1 MPDEW
6 YELVRG
12 ACRKKALNVC
22 VMSTENFVSLEF
34 NIHCES
40 KTKCSM
46 VYSQLA
52 VDKSSI
58 AIHYRC
64 SLLLFTT

>member
-6 YELVRG
+6 HELVRG

-22 VMSTENFVSLEF
+22 VMSTENFISLEC
-34 NIHCES
+34 NILHCES
-40 KTKCSM
+40 KPKCSR

-52 VDKSSI
+52 VDKSSK
-58 AIHYRC
+58 
-64 SLLLFTT
+64 T